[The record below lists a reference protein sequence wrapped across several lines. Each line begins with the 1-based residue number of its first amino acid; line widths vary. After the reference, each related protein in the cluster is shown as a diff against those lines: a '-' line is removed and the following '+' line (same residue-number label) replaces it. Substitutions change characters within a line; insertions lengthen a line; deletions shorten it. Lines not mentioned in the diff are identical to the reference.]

1 MNSKYTKILLA
12 LTICLLMSAC
22 SDDIFSGSD
31 YFDNG
36 KVTLRLVVPATTV
49 VNTRANT
56 EATNSVNDLKDLY
69 VIEYDDKGSC
79 VAMRKV
85 DPSNIIDNT
94 TLTINDVNATTTDI
108 HIVANGEAILATKD
122 KGNIKKLDG
131 VYSNKIPV
139 YSDKVPSPPVLWGHI
154 KMSELKSGTSNTVS
168 LLRNVAKATLNK
180 ADSISDK
187 FVISGWE
194 ITKTANQ
201 GSIAPKNYI
210 VPKNYTVGNTNEP
223 TGDNLDKTRGD
234 SESSNAGEALYL
246 FETPATVD
254 SRIVIKA
261 NEKYYTANFLD
272 GTDGT
277 GSKLPLLR
285 NHHYKITVTAT
296 GEGYNT
302 KKEALDALA
311 GNIKVEIK
319 DYNFMVT
326 NLISNGAYEL
336 GTCDT
341 VRVDA
346 NGEIYSVGGA
356 YFVTMWGDENAKN
369 ITPSLSDPTVKWLTD
384 VSKDTGTPISSTY
397 SSAGKGYKLTFTCA
411 KNPSEEIRQTKLTVT
426 FGVLKRDIVIVQQGS
441 NLKKAR
447 TTMIYGLQGDGIT
460 GRDYNV
466 FISNEV
472 KGISR
477 TAMGGTSERDK
488 GLQLGIGIGS
498 EYNYHYTYTI
508 KKETGD
514 NISQVDGAFE
524 VDDKTNGDYYTIKAK
539 DPNDESVWTGRF
551 TITTKDGHEII
562 YDIYHTGIFWEEKD
576 TYQPASNHTTGW
588 YYYELIKSKNGVWML
603 DRNLGAASV
612 DDPGGYYRIK
622 KGGKDSDM
630 TDICPPGFSIPTA
643 TLWKQLPVMK
653 LVTRTTGNG
662 TTYQSIELPAAT
674 TAQSKSIRFPCGGMH
689 NGYKVTNPSIGY
701 YWSATIV
708 SGNQGFDSNSKEYGY
723 WYNVARLS
731 SGSQSMQNVRY
742 VGGSDGISTGVYK
755 YLNTRCVKSS
765 SAVLDKNRLT
775 IHDKR
780 KSDKPLYIYIHTEY
794 NEYRNRRYGE
804 MIRSTG
810 GSETTIYYDM
820 IDPERIMESIGK
832 PLYIRFRQGDDLVDS
847 GWIDVKKLV
856 GDQREF
862 TVHDKSFE

>member
-56 EATNSVNDLKDLY
+56 DETISGNDLY
-69 VIEYDDKGSC
+69 VIEYGDQGSC
-79 VAMRKV
+79 VAMRQVDPSNIKV
-85 DPSNIIDNT
+85 DPSNINGY
-94 TLTINDVNATTTDI
+94 TLTINDVNPKTTDI
-108 HIVANGEAILATKD
+108 HIVANGKAILASKNI
-122 KGNIKKLDG
+122 GNMAKLDG
-131 VYSNKIPV
+131 VYCDKIP
-139 YSDKVPSPPVLWGHI
+139 SPLVLWGHI

-168 LLRNVAKATLNK
+168 LLRNVAMATLNK
-180 ADSISDK
+180 ADTIKDK

-201 GSIAPKNYI
+201 GSIAPKNY
-210 VPKNYTVGNTNEP
+210 TDGNTNEP
-223 TGDNLDKTRGD
+223 AGDELNKTIGDCDK
-234 SESSNAGEALYL
+234 SNPAELYL

-261 NEKYYTANFLD
+261 NGKYYTANFLD

-285 NHHYKITVTAT
+285 NHHYKMTVTAT
-296 GEGYNT
+296 GEGYGS
-302 KKEALDALA
+302 KEEALNAPA

-319 DYNFMVT
+319 DYNFKVT

-341 VRVDA
+341 VWVEADA
-346 NGEIYSVGGA
+346 KTYSGGEA
-356 YFVTMWGDENAKN
+356 YFVTMWGAGVNAEK
-369 ITPSLSDPTVKWLTD
+369 ITPKLSTPTDSWLTD
-384 VSKDTGTPISSTY
+384 VSTDKGTAISSPSY

-426 FGVLKRDIVIVQQGS
+426 FGVLKRNIVIVQKGS
-441 NLKKAR
+441 NLKKDR
-447 TTMIYGLQGDGIT
+447 VTKIYGLQGDGKD
-460 GRDYNV
+460 GRDYIN

-472 KGISR
+472 NGTSR
-477 TAMGGTSERDK
+477 TAMGGTSERNN
-488 GLQLGIGIGS
+488 GLQLGIGR
-498 EYNYHYTYTI
+498 ENNYHYTI
-508 KKETGD
+508 EKKTGD
-514 NISQVDGAFE
+514 SYE
-524 VDDKTNGDYYTIKAK
+524 VDKAVEEKAEVKAEVKADGGVYTIKAK

-551 TITTKDGHEII
+551 TITTKDGHKII
-562 YDIYHTGIFWEEKD
+562 YDIYHTGIFWEEKN
-576 TYQPASNHTTGW
+576 TYQPASNRTNTTGW
-588 YYYELIKSKNGVWML
+588 YYYELIESEKGVKML

-612 DDPGGYYRIK
+612 NDPGGYYRIK
-622 KGGKDSDM
+622 KGEDKTSDM
-630 TDICPPGFSIPTA
+630 ADICPPGFSIPTA
-643 TLWKQLPVMK
+643 SLWKQLTPEMT
-653 LVTRTTGNG
+653 LVTRTTSNG
-662 TTYQSIELPAAT
+662 TTYQSVELPAAT
-674 TAQSKSIRFPCGGMH
+674 TAQSKSIRFPRGGMN
-689 NGYKVTNPSIGY
+689 NGYEVTNPSIGY

-708 SGNQGFDSNSKEYGY
+708 SGNQGFDFTSTEYGY

-731 SGSQSMQNVRY
+731 SGSKSMVSVRY
-742 VGGSDGISTGVYK
+742 VGGSNLNTGVYK

-780 KSDKPLYIYIHTEY
+780 NSKGPLYIYIHTDKD
-794 NEYRNRRYGE
+794 EYRNKPNGE
-804 MIRSTG
+804 MISD

-820 IDPERIMESIGK
+820 IDPERILESIGK
-832 PLYIRFRQGDDLVDS
+832 QLYISFRQDN
-847 GWIDVKKLV
+847 GWIGEKIGKEILV
-856 GDQREF
+856 EGKREF
-862 TVHDKSFE
+862 TVYDTYFE

>member
-22 SDDIFSGSD
+22 SDDIFSGTD

-56 EATNSVNDLKDLY
+56 DETISGNDLY
-69 VIEYDDKGSC
+69 VIEYDDQGSC
-79 VAMRKV
+79 VAMRQVDPSNIKV
-85 DPSNIIDNT
+85 DPSNINGY
-94 TLTINDVNATTTDI
+94 TLTINDVNTKTTDI
-108 HIVANGEAILATKD
+108 HIVANGDAILATKGKD
-122 KGNIKKLDG
+122 NIAKLDG
-131 VYSNKIPV
+131 VYCDEI
-139 YSDKVPSPPVLWGHI
+139 PSPPVLWGHI
-154 KMSELKSGTSNTVS
+154 NISKLKSGTSNTVS
-168 LLRNVAKATLNK
+168 LLRNVAMATLNK
-180 ADSISDK
+180 ADTIKDN

-201 GSIAPKNYI
+201 GSIAPKNY
-210 VPKNYTVGNTNEP
+210 TDGNTNEP
-223 TGDNLDKTRGD
+223 AGDELNKTIGDCDK
-234 SESSNAGEALYL
+234 SNPAELYL

-261 NEKYYTANFLD
+261 NGKYYTANFLD

-285 NHHYKITVTAT
+285 NHHYKMTVTAT
-296 GEGYNT
+296 GEGYGS
-302 KKEALDALA
+302 KEEALNAPA

-319 DYNFMVT
+319 DYNFKVT
-326 NLISNGAYEL
+326 NLLSNGAYEL

-341 VRVDA
+341 VWVEADA
-346 NGEIYSVGGA
+346 KTYSGGEA
-356 YFVTMWGDENAKN
+356 YFVTMWGAGVNAEK
-369 ITPSLSDPTVKWLTD
+369 ITPKLITPTDSWLTK
-384 VSKDTGTPISSTY
+384 VSKDAGTAISLTDH

-411 KNPSEEIRQTKLTVT
+411 KNPSEEIRRTTLTVT

-441 NLKKAR
+441 NLKEGRETK
-447 TTMIYGLQGDGIT
+447 IYGLQGDIN
-460 GRDYNV
+460 GRNYIE
-466 FISNEV
+466 FSKEV
-472 KGISR
+472 NGTSR
-477 TAMGGTSERDK
+477 TAMGGTSERNN
-488 GLQLGIGIGS
+488 GLQLGIGS
-498 EYNYHYTYTI
+498 ENNYHYTI
-508 KKETGD
+508 EKKTGD
-514 NISQVDGAFE
+514 SYE
-524 VDDKTNGDYYTIKAK
+524 VDKAVEEKAEVKADGGVYTIKAK

-551 TITTKDGHEII
+551 TITTQEGHKII

-576 TYQPASNHTTGW
+576 TYQPAINRTNTTGW
-588 YYYELIKSKNGVWML
+588 YYYELIESENGVWML

-612 DDPGGYYRIK
+612 NDPGGYYRIK
-622 KGGKDSDM
+622 KGDKKTSDM
-630 TDICPPGFSIPTA
+630 ADICPPGFSIPTA
-643 TLWKQLPVMK
+643 SLWKQLTPEMT
-653 LVTRTTGNG
+653 LVTRTTSNG
-662 TTYQSIELPAAT
+662 TTYQSVELPAAT
-674 TAQSKSIRFPCGGMH
+674 TAQSKSIRFPRGGMH
-689 NGYKVTNPSIGY
+689 NGYEVTNPSIGY

-731 SGSQSMQNVRY
+731 SGSKSMINVRY
-742 VGGSDGISTGVYK
+742 VGGSNFMDTGVYK

-780 KSDKPLYIYIHTEY
+780 NGKGPLYIYIHTE
-794 NEYRNRRYGE
+794 NDEYRNKPNGE
-804 MIRSTG
+804 TISD
-810 GSETTIYYDM
+810 GSVTTIYYDM

-832 PLYIRFRQGDDLVDS
+832 PLYIRFRQDN
-847 GWIDVKKLV
+847 GWIGEKKLV

-862 TVHDKSFE
+862 TVHDTYFE

>member
-22 SDDIFSGSD
+22 SDDIFSGTD

-56 EATNSVNDLKDLY
+56 DETISGNDLY
-69 VIEYDDKGSC
+69 VIEYDDQGNC

-85 DPSNIIDNT
+85 EQSNFSDNT
-94 TLTINDVNATTTDI
+94 LIINDVNAKTSDI
-108 HIVANGEAILATKD
+108 HIVANGNAILASKNKD
-122 KGNIKKLDG
+122 NMAKLDG
-131 VYSNKIPV
+131 VYSDEI
-139 YSDKVPSPPVLWGHI
+139 PSPPVLWGHI
-154 KMSELKSGTSNTVS
+154 NMSDLKSGTSNTVS
-168 LLRNVAKATLNK
+168 LLRNVAMATLNK
-180 ADSISDK
+180 ADSIKDK

-194 ITKTANQ
+194 ITQTAKQ
-201 GSIAPKNYI
+201 GSIAPKD
-210 VPKNYTVGNTNEP
+210 YTVGNTNEL
-223 TGDNLDKTRGD
+223 TGDMLDKTGD
-234 SESSNAGEALYL
+234 CDKSNPAELYL

-261 NEKYYTANFLD
+261 NGKYFTANFLD
-272 GTDGT
+272 DK

-285 NHHYKITVTAT
+285 NHHYKMTVTAT
-296 GEGYNT
+296 GEGYDS
-302 KKEALDALA
+302 KEEALKAPA

-319 DYNFMVT
+319 DYNFKVT

-341 VRVDA
+341 VRVEA
-346 NGEIYSVGGA
+346 EKKTYSGGEA
-356 YFVTMWGDENAKN
+356 YFVTMWGDGVNAGN
-369 ITPSLSDPTVKWLTD
+369 ITPSLSTPTDSWLTN
-384 VSKDTGTPISSTY
+384 VSKDAGTAISSAGS
-397 SSAGKGYKLTFTCA
+397 SSAGKGYTLTFTCD

-426 FGVLKRDIVIVQQGS
+426 FGVLKRDIVIVQKGS

-447 TTMIYGLQGDGIT
+447 TTMIYGLNGDFKKGQ
-460 GRDYNV
+460 DYIE
-466 FISNEV
+466 FSKEV

-477 TAMGGTSERDK
+477 AAMGGTSERDN
-488 GLQLGIGIGS
+488 GLQLGIGR
-498 EYNYHYTYTI
+498 ENNYHYTI

-514 NISQVDGAFE
+514 KISQVEGAFE

-551 TITTKDGHEII
+551 TITTQEGHKII

-576 TYQPASNHTTGW
+576 TYQPAINRTNTTGW
-588 YYYELIKSKNGVWML
+588 YYYELIESKNGVWML
-603 DRNLGAASV
+603 DRNLGATSV

-622 KGGKDSDM
+622 EGKDRNSAM
-630 TDICPPGFSIPTA
+630 ADICPPGFSIPTA
-643 TLWKQLPVMK
+643 SLWKQLTPEMT
-653 LVTRTTGNG
+653 LVTRTTSNG
-662 TTYQSIELPAAT
+662 TTYQSVELPAAT
-674 TAQSKSIRFPCGGMH
+674 TAQSKSIRFPRGGMH
-689 NGYKVTNPSIGY
+689 NGYEVTNPSIGY

-731 SGSQSMQNVRY
+731 SGSKSMINVRY
-742 VGGSDGISTGVYK
+742 VGGSNFMDTGLYK

-765 SAVLDKNRLT
+765 CAVLDKNRLT

-780 KSDKPLYIYIHTEY
+780 KSKGPLYIYIHTDKD
-794 NEYRNRRYGE
+794 EYRNKPNGE
-804 MIRSTG
+804 MISD

-820 IDPERIMESIGK
+820 IDPERILESIGK
-832 PLYIRFRQGDDLVDS
+832 QLYISFRQDN
-847 GWIDVKKLV
+847 GWIGEKIGKEILV
-856 GDQREF
+856 EGKREF
-862 TVHDKSFE
+862 TVYDTYFE

>member
-56 EATNSVNDLKDLY
+56 DETISGNDLY
-69 VIEYDDKGSC
+69 VIEYGDQGSF

-85 DPSNIIDNT
+85 EPSNFSDN
-94 TLTINDVNATTTDI
+94 TLTINDVNTKTTDI
-108 HIVANGEAILATKD
+108 HIVANGDAILKGKD
-122 KGNIKKLDG
+122 NIAKLDG
-131 VYSNKIPV
+131 VYCDEI
-139 YSDKVPSPPVLWGHI
+139 PSPPVLWGHI
-154 KMSELKSGTSNTVS
+154 NMSDLKSGTNNTVS
-168 LLRNVAKATLNK
+168 LLRNVAMATLNK
-180 ADSISDK
+180 AESIKDK
-187 FVISGWE
+187 FEITGWE
-194 ITKTANQ
+194 ITQTATQ
-201 GSIAPKNYI
+201 GSIAPKDY
-210 VPKNYTVGNTNEP
+210 KDYTVGNTNEP
-223 TGDNLDKTRGD
+223 TGDKLDKTIGNC
-234 SESSNAGEALYL
+234 EGSNAREALYL
-246 FETPATVD
+246 FETPAKVD

-272 GTDGT
+272 AE
-277 GSKLPLLR
+277 GSKLSLLR

-302 KKEALDALA
+302 KEEALKAPA

-341 VRVDA
+341 VRVEA
-346 NGEIYSVGGA
+346 GEKTYSSGEA
-356 YFVTMWGDENAKN
+356 YFVTMWGNGVKAEN
-369 ITPSLSDPTVKWLTD
+369 ITPKLSTPTDSWLTE
-384 VSKDTGTPISSTY
+384 VSKDGGTDISSADY
-397 SSAGKGYKLTFTCA
+397 SSAGKGYKLTFKCLE
-411 KNPSEEIRQTKLTVT
+411 NPSEEIRQTKLTVT

-447 TTMIYGLQGDGIT
+447 VTKIYGLQGDGEN
-460 GRDYNV
+460 GRDYIK
-466 FISNEV
+466 FISKEV
-472 KGISR
+472 NGTSR
-477 TAMGGTSERDK
+477 TAMGGTSERDN
-488 GLQLGIGIGS
+488 GLQLGIGS
-498 EYNYHYTYTI
+498 ENNY
-508 KKETGD
+508 
-514 NISQVDGAFE
+514 
-524 VDDKTNGDYYTIKAK
+524 YYTIAK
-539 DPNDESVWTGRF
+539 NDGDKYETDETVVKVTDNRTFYTIEAKNKNDEEVWTRQF
-551 TITTKDGHEII
+551 TIKTEGGHKII
-562 YDIYHTGIFWEEKD
+562 YDIYHTGIFQEEKD
-576 TYQPASNHTTGW
+576 TYQPTSNRTNTKVW
-588 YYYELIKSKNGVWML
+588 YYYELIKSENGVWML
-603 DRNLGAASV
+603 DRNLGATSV
-612 DDPGGYYRIK
+612 DDPGGYYCIK
-622 KGGKDSDM
+622 KGDRDKPM
-630 TDICPPGFSIPTA
+630 ADICPPGFSIPTSS
-643 TLWKQLPVMK
+643 LWKQLTPEMK
-653 LVTRTTGNG
+653 LVTRTTGSG

-674 TAQSKSIRFPCGGMH
+674 TAQSKSIRFPRGGMH
-689 NGYKVTNPSIGY
+689 NGYEVTNPSIGY

-708 SGNQGFDSNSKEYGY
+708 SGNQGFDFSSNEYGY

-731 SGSQSMQNVRY
+731 SGSQGMQNVRY
-742 VGGSDGISTGVYK
+742 VDGKNSTVVYK

-780 KSDKPLYIYIHTEY
+780 TSTQPLYIYIYTEN

-804 MIRSTG
+804 KIRSTG

-820 IDPERIMESIGK
+820 IDPERIKESFGENK

-847 GWIDVKKLV
+847 GWIGEKKLV
-856 GDQREF
+856 GNQREF
-862 TVHDKSFE
+862 TVHDSSFE

>member
-22 SDDIFSGSD
+22 SDDIFSGTD

-56 EATNSVNDLKDLY
+56 DETISGNDLY
-69 VIEYDDKGSC
+69 VIEYDDQGNC

-85 DPSNIIDNT
+85 EQSNFSDNT
-94 TLTINDVNATTTDI
+94 LIINDVNAKTSDI
-108 HIVANGEAILATKD
+108 HIVANGNAILASKNKD
-122 KGNIKKLDG
+122 NMAKLDG
-131 VYSNKIPV
+131 VYSDEI
-139 YSDKVPSPPVLWGHI
+139 PSPPVLWGHI
-154 KMSELKSGTSNTVS
+154 NMSDLKSGTSNTVS
-168 LLRNVAKATLNK
+168 LLRNVAMATLNK
-180 ADSISDK
+180 ADSIKDK

-194 ITKTANQ
+194 ITQTAKQ
-201 GSIAPKNYI
+201 GSIAPKD
-210 VPKNYTVGNTNEP
+210 YTVGNTNEL
-223 TGDNLDKTRGD
+223 TGDMLDKTGD
-234 SESSNAGEALYL
+234 CDKSNPAELYL

-261 NEKYYTANFLD
+261 NGKYFTANFLD
-272 GTDGT
+272 DK

-285 NHHYKITVTAT
+285 NHHYKMTVTAT
-296 GEGYNT
+296 GEGYDS
-302 KKEALDALA
+302 KEEALKAPA

-319 DYNFMVT
+319 DYNFKVT

-341 VRVDA
+341 VRVEA
-346 NGEIYSVGGA
+346 EKKTYSGGEA
-356 YFVTMWGDENAKN
+356 YFVTMWGDGVNAGN
-369 ITPSLSDPTVKWLTD
+369 ITPSLSTPTDSWLTN
-384 VSKDTGTPISSTY
+384 VSKDAGTAISSAGS
-397 SSAGKGYKLTFTCA
+397 SSAGKGYTLTFTCD

-426 FGVLKRDIVIVQQGS
+426 FGVLKRDIVIVQKGS

-447 TTMIYGLQGDGIT
+447 TTMIYGLNGDFKKGQ
-460 GRDYNV
+460 DYIE
-466 FISNEV
+466 FSKEV

-477 TAMGGTSERDK
+477 AAMGGTSERDN
-488 GLQLGIGIGS
+488 GLQLGIGR
-498 EYNYHYTYTI
+498 ENNYHYTI

-514 NISQVDGAFE
+514 KISQVEGAFE

-551 TITTKDGHEII
+551 TITTQEGHKII

-576 TYQPASNHTTGW
+576 TYQPAINRTNTTGW
-588 YYYELIKSKNGVWML
+588 YYYELIESKNGVWML
-603 DRNLGAASV
+603 DRNLGATSV

-622 KGGKDSDM
+622 EGKDRNSAM
-630 TDICPPGFSIPTA
+630 ADICPPGFSIPTA
-643 TLWKQLPVMK
+643 SLWKQLTPEMT
-653 LVTRTTGNG
+653 LVTRTTSNG
-662 TTYQSIELPAAT
+662 TTYQSVELPAAT
-674 TAQSKSIRFPCGGMH
+674 TAQSKSIRFPRGGMH
-689 NGYKVTNPSIGY
+689 NGYEVTNPSIGY

-731 SGSQSMQNVRY
+731 SGSKSMINVRY
-742 VGGSDGISTGVYK
+742 VGGSNFMDTGVYK

-765 SAVLDKNRLT
+765 CAVLDKNRLT

-780 KSDKPLYIYIHTEY
+780 KSKGPLYIYIHTDKD
-794 NEYRNRRYGE
+794 EYRNKPNGE
-804 MIRSTG
+804 MISD

-820 IDPERIMESIGK
+820 IDPERILESIGK
-832 PLYIRFRQGDDLVDS
+832 QLYISFRQDN
-847 GWIDVKKLV
+847 GWIGEKIGKEILV
-856 GDQREF
+856 EGKREF
-862 TVHDKSFE
+862 TVYDTYFE

>member
-56 EATNSVNDLKDLY
+56 DETISGNDLY
-69 VIEYDDKGSC
+69 VIEYGDQGSC
-79 VAMRKV
+79 VAMRQVDPSNIKV
-85 DPSNIIDNT
+85 DPSNINGY
-94 TLTINDVNATTTDI
+94 TLTINDVNPKTTDI
-108 HIVANGEAILATKD
+108 HIVANGKAILASKNI
-122 KGNIKKLDG
+122 GNMAKLDG
-131 VYSNKIPV
+131 VYCDKIP
-139 YSDKVPSPPVLWGHI
+139 SPLVLWGHI

-168 LLRNVAKATLNK
+168 LLRNVAMATLNK
-180 ADSISDK
+180 ADTIKDN

-201 GSIAPKNYI
+201 GSIAPKNY
-210 VPKNYTVGNTNEP
+210 TDGNTNEP
-223 TGDNLDKTRGD
+223 AGDELNKTIGDCDK
-234 SESSNAGEALYL
+234 SNPAELYL

-261 NEKYYTANFLD
+261 NGKYYTANFLD

-285 NHHYKITVTAT
+285 NHHYKMTVTAT
-296 GEGYNT
+296 GEGYGS
-302 KKEALDALA
+302 KEEALNAPA

-319 DYNFMVT
+319 DYNFKVT

-341 VRVDA
+341 VWVEADA
-346 NGEIYSVGGA
+346 KTYSGGEA
-356 YFVTMWGDENAKN
+356 YFVTMWGAGVNAEK
-369 ITPSLSDPTVKWLTD
+369 ITPKLSTPTDSWLTD
-384 VSKDTGTPISSTY
+384 VSTDKGTAISSPSY

-426 FGVLKRDIVIVQQGS
+426 FGVLKRNIVIVQKGS
-441 NLKKAR
+441 NLKKDR
-447 TTMIYGLQGDGIT
+447 VTKIYGLQGDGKD
-460 GRDYNV
+460 GRDYIN

-472 KGISR
+472 NGTSR
-477 TAMGGTSERDK
+477 TAMGGTSERNN
-488 GLQLGIGIGS
+488 GLQLGIGR
-498 EYNYHYTYTI
+498 ENNYHYTI
-508 KKETGD
+508 EKKTGD
-514 NISQVDGAFE
+514 SYE
-524 VDDKTNGDYYTIKAK
+524 VDKAVEEKAEVKADSGVYTIKAK

-551 TITTKDGHEII
+551 TITTKDGHKII
-562 YDIYHTGIFWEEKD
+562 YDIYHTGIFWEEKN
-576 TYQPASNHTTGW
+576 TYQPASNRTNTTGW
-588 YYYELIKSKNGVWML
+588 YYYELIESEKGVKML

-612 DDPGGYYRIK
+612 NDPGGYYCIK
-622 KGGKDSDM
+622 KGDKTSDM
-630 TDICPPGFSIPTA
+630 ADICPPGFSIPTA
-643 TLWKQLPVMK
+643 SLWKQLTPEMT
-653 LVTRTTGNG
+653 LVTRTTSNG
-662 TTYQSIELPAAT
+662 TTCQSVELPAAT
-674 TAQSKSIRFPCGGMH
+674 TAQSKSIRFPRGGMN
-689 NGYKVTNPSIGY
+689 NGYEVTNPSIGY

-708 SGNQGFDSNSKEYGY
+708 SGNQGFDFNSPEYGY

-731 SGSQSMQNVRY
+731 SGSKSMISVRY
-742 VGGSDGISTGVYK
+742 VGGSNLKNPGVYK

-765 SAVLDKNRLT
+765 CAVLDKNRLT

-780 KSDKPLYIYIHTEY
+780 NSKGPLYIYIHTDKD
-794 NEYRNRRYGE
+794 EYRNKPNGE
-804 MIRSTG
+804 MISD

-820 IDPERIMESIGK
+820 IDPERILESIGK
-832 PLYIRFRQGDDLVDS
+832 QLYISFRQDN
-847 GWIDVKKLV
+847 GWIGEKIGKEILV
-856 GDQREF
+856 EGKREF
-862 TVHDKSFE
+862 TVYDTYFE

>member
-56 EATNSVNDLKDLY
+56 DETISGNDLY
-69 VIEYDDKGSC
+69 VIEYGDQGSF

-85 DPSNIIDNT
+85 EPSNFSDN
-94 TLTINDVNATTTDI
+94 TLTINDVNTKTTDI
-108 HIVANGEAILATKD
+108 HIVANGDAILKGKD
-122 KGNIKKLDG
+122 NIAKLDG
-131 VYSNKIPV
+131 VYCDEI
-139 YSDKVPSPPVLWGHI
+139 PSPPVLWGHI
-154 KMSELKSGTSNTVS
+154 NMSDLKSGTNNTVS
-168 LLRNVAKATLNK
+168 LLRNVAMATLNK
-180 ADSISDK
+180 AESIKDK
-187 FVISGWE
+187 FEITGWE
-194 ITKTANQ
+194 ITQTATQ
-201 GSIAPKNYI
+201 GSIAPKDY
-210 VPKNYTVGNTNEP
+210 KDYTVGNTNEP
-223 TGDNLDKTRGD
+223 TGDKLDKTIGNC
-234 SESSNAGEALYL
+234 EGSNAREALYL
-246 FETPATVD
+246 FETPAKVD

-272 GTDGT
+272 AE
-277 GSKLPLLR
+277 GSKLSLLR

-302 KKEALDALA
+302 KEEALKAPA

-341 VRVDA
+341 VRVEA
-346 NGEIYSVGGA
+346 GEKTYSSGEA
-356 YFVTMWGDENAKN
+356 YFVTMWGNGVKAEN
-369 ITPSLSDPTVKWLTD
+369 ITPKLSTPTDSWLTE
-384 VSKDTGTPISSTY
+384 VSKDGGTDISSADY
-397 SSAGKGYKLTFTCA
+397 SSAGKGYKLTFKCLE
-411 KNPSEEIRQTKLTVT
+411 NPSEEIRQTKLTVT

-447 TTMIYGLQGDGIT
+447 VTKIYGLQGDGEN
-460 GRDYNV
+460 GRDYIK
-466 FISNEV
+466 FISKEV
-472 KGISR
+472 NGTSR
-477 TAMGGTSERDK
+477 TAMGGTSERDN
-488 GLQLGIGIGS
+488 GLQLGIGS
-498 EYNYHYTYTI
+498 ENKY
-508 KKETGD
+508 
-514 NISQVDGAFE
+514 
-524 VDDKTNGDYYTIKAK
+524 YYTIAK
-539 DPNDESVWTGRF
+539 NDGDKYETDETVVKVTDNRTFYTIEAKNKNDEEVWTRQF
-551 TITTKDGHEII
+551 TIKTEGGHKII
-562 YDIYHTGIFWEEKD
+562 YDIYHTGIFQEEKD
-576 TYQPASNHTTGW
+576 TYQPTSNRTNTKVW
-588 YYYELIKSKNGVWML
+588 YYYELIKSENGVWML
-603 DRNLGAASV
+603 DRNLGATSV
-612 DDPGGYYRIK
+612 DDPGGYYCIK
-622 KGGKDSDM
+622 KGDRDKPM
-630 TDICPPGFSIPTA
+630 ADICPPGFSIPTSS
-643 TLWKQLPVMK
+643 LWKQLTPEMK
-653 LVTRTTGNG
+653 LVTRTTGSG

-674 TAQSKSIRFPCGGMH
+674 TAQSKSIRFPRGGMH
-689 NGYKVTNPSIGY
+689 NGYEVTNPSIGY

-708 SGNQGFDSNSKEYGY
+708 SGNQGFDFSSNEYGY

-731 SGSQSMQNVRY
+731 SGSQGMQNVRY
-742 VGGSDGISTGVYK
+742 VDGKNSTVVYK

-780 KSDKPLYIYIHTEY
+780 TSTQPLYIYIYTEN

-804 MIRSTG
+804 KIRSTG

-820 IDPERIMESIGK
+820 IDPERIKESFGENK

-847 GWIDVKKLV
+847 GWIGEKKLV
-856 GDQREF
+856 GNQREF
-862 TVHDKSFE
+862 TVHDSSFE